1 MEISH
6 EPVVVLTVLQD
17 LAPEQAKRLVKDP
30 MAATSTIY
38 RADVLTA
45 IAAVVHRKR
54 GLYAL
59 ARGDVLPVLD
69 WYERTCIEA
78 GLGPMDE
85 VLAKTFGLW
94 TGTA

>member
-1 MEISH
+1 
-6 EPVVVLTVLQD
+6 
-17 LAPEQAKRLVKDP
+17 
-30 MAATSTIY
+30 
-38 RADVLTA
+38 
-45 IAAVVHRKR
+45 VVHRKR

-85 VLAKTFGLW
+85 DLAKTFGLW